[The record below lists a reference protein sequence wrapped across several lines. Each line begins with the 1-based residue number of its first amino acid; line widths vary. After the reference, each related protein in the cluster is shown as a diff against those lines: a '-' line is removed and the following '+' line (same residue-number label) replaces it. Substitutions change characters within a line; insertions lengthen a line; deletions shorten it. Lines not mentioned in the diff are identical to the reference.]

1 MLFDFHAFIDEL
13 RQKDEKKQIVEK
25 YEKICGPIQWNL
37 KDQARYTEYA
47 SKFVPMKYLT
57 PDELKDDFDWDLLLQ
72 LVISSFSS
80 DYELKAKD
88 TDKKNED
95 NNDELRDLYIAVKS
109 GDQSVVKTVSELWSF
124 QILRLYE
131 IYIEEQMNL
140 HALMSEDEK
149 EKTAI
154 QAEREMR
161 LKKWEAV
168 LDTLDRG
175 KEADK
180 AKKDQASKLDDL
192 MGKL

>member
-25 YEKICGPIQWNL
+25 YEKACGPIQWTL
-37 KDQARYTEYA
+37 KEQNRYTEYV
-47 SKFVPMKYLT
+47 SKFSPMKYLT
-57 PDELKDDFDWDLLLQ
+57 PNELKDDFDRDLLLQ

-80 DYELKAKD
+80 DYELKSKD
-88 TDKKNED
+88 TEDKKD
-95 NNDELRDLYIAVKS
+95 DDKDALRDLYIAVKS

-161 LKKWEAV
+161 QKKWEAV
-168 LDTLDRG
+168 LNTLDID
-175 KEADK
+175 KEAEK

>member
-25 YEKICGPIQWNL
+25 YEKICGPIQWTL
-37 KDQARYTEYA
+37 KEQARYTEYA

-57 PDELKDDFDWDLLLQ
+57 PDELKDDFDRDLLLQ

-80 DYELKAKD
+80 DYELKEKED
-88 TDKKNED
+88 DKKK
-95 NNDELRDLYIAVKS
+95 NDKDALRDLYIAVKS

-149 EKTAI
+149 EKIAI

-161 LKKWEAV
+161 LKKREAV
-168 LDTLDRG
+168 LNTLDRD
-175 KEADK
+175 KESEK

>member
-1 MLFDFHAFIDEL
+1 
-13 RQKDEKKQIVEK
+13 
-25 YEKICGPIQWNL
+25 
-37 KDQARYTEYA
+37 
-47 SKFVPMKYLT
+47 MKYLT
-57 PDELKDDFDWDLLLQ
+57 PNELKDDFDRDLLLQ

-80 DYELKAKD
+80 DYELKSKD
-88 TDKKNED
+88 TEDKKD
-95 NNDELRDLYIAVKS
+95 DDKDALRDLYIAVKS

-161 LKKWEAV
+161 QKKWEAV
-168 LDTLDRG
+168 LNTLDID
-175 KEADK
+175 KEAEK